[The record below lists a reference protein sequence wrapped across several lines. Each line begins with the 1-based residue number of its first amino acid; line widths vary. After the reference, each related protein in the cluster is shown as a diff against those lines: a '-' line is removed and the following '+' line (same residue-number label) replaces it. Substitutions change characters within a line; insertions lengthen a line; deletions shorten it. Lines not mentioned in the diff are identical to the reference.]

1 MSQLTTHILDTTQ
14 GKPAAGVEIALYQQH
29 QTDWKEIVR
38 GFTNNDGRITD
49 WLPKDELLPHGL
61 YKLKFETGNYYK
73 QLMISSFYPFV
84 EVVFSITDST
94 HYHVPLLLNPFGY
107 STYRGS

>member
-14 GKPAAGVEIALYQQH
+14 GKPAAGVQIVLYQLQN
-29 QTDWKEIVR
+29 TDWKEIVR
-38 GFTNNDGRITD
+38 GFTNNDGRISD
-49 WLPKDELLPHGL
+49 WLPKNELLPAGQ
-61 YKLKFETGNYYK
+61 YKLKFETGDYYK
-73 QLMISSFYPFV
+73 QLLIHSFYPYV
-84 EVVFSITDST
+84 EVVFSITSSS